1 MAFIPRDDNNVPLVG
16 VAARG
21 YVAAYSNNA
30 TALTSST
37 DYAFAWGTSGTTL
50 VNHIMLQNNT
60 ASALSWELDTPA
72 NAGSPSLA
80 AGQTVFLD
88 VQTGALHLYQA
99 GTPNVNGTS
108 SGNIVVRA
116 WL

>member
-21 YVAAYSNNA
+21 YVPAWTSNG
-30 TALTSST
+30 TALTSSV
-37 DYAFAWGTSGTTL
+37 DFPFAWGANGTTL

-60 ASALSWELDTPA
+60 ASALNWELDTPA

-80 AGQTVFLD
+80 AGQTIFLD
-88 VQTGALHLYQA
+88 VQTGVLHLYQA

-108 SGNIVVRA
+108 SANVVVRA

>member
-1 MAFIPRDDNNVPLVG
+1 MAQVPRDDNNVPLST
-16 VAARG
+16 VAAQG
-21 YVAAYSNNA
+21 YVAPYGSNA
-30 TALTSST
+30 AVLTSST
-37 DYAFAWGTSGTTL
+37 DYAFKWGTNGNTA

-60 ASALSWELDTPA
+60 ASSLNWDLDTAA
-72 NAGSPSLA
+72 NAGSPVLA

-88 VQTGALHLYQA
+88 VQTTVLHLFQA